1 MVLRAYV
8 QELRISWAEL
18 ELLILLKTLS
28 FSYAATIFSS
38 WAWVTAVP
46 VAHTK
51 YARETLVLFL
61 S

>member
-8 QELRISWAEL
+8 QELIAFKNLKFLLRNNDFHSWV
-18 ELLILLKTLS
+18 
-28 FSYAATIFSS
+28 
-38 WAWVTAVP
+38 WVTAVP

>member
-18 ELLILLKTLS
+18 ELLIAFKNLKFLLRNND
-28 FSYAATIFSS
+28 FHS